1 MKINLPQNEDLIV
14 KKGNTEYELVSVMN
28 DYMTHKI
35 LFLDYSEESSDSF
48 DLDIVNDT
56 SISFGTRTTLTID
69 ASIGENVIFSFTFT
83 SPEGAATNLSVPG
96 EWKLLNDE
104 LDIKAG
110 YTYEFSIQNNLC
122 AYGKFTTTQDDNIGG
137 NE

>member
-1 MKINLPQNEDLIV
+1 MKINLPQNEDLTI

-28 DYMTHKI
+28 DYITHKI

-83 SPEGAATNLSVPG
+83 SPESAATNLSVPG

-122 AYGKFTTTQDDNIGG
+122 AYGKFTTT
-137 NE
+137 

>member
-1 MKINLPQNEDLIV
+1 MKINLPQNEDLII

-56 SISFGTRTTLTID
+56 SISFGTRTTLIID

-122 AYGKFTTTQDDNIGG
+122 VYGKFTTT
-137 NE
+137 